1 MNWTRLST
9 LLFAASFVTA
19 AVAQRTAATAET
31 RYVQVRGDRIA
42 YRTIGSGSPILIA
55 NRMRGTLDT
64 WDPAFL
70 DGLAAK
76 HTLYWFDY
84 PGISYSSGVL
94 PSDHGQV
101 ARFIADFAT
110 AVGVERFAVLGWS
123 WGGMASQALLIE
135 RPDRVSHAILIGT
148 NPPGA
153 VPIPIQQVFL
163 ERAVKPV
170 NDLADEEVL
179 FFEPRSESSRRAAK
193 ASRDRI
199 YARPDVVSRIPADPT
214 QFEVYFAAA
223 KSFAA
228 DADGRREKLCAT
240 RTPMLVVCGDNDT
253 STAGQN
259 WLPLVG
265 KLRNAQF
272 LFYSEA
278 GHGPQHQHP
287 ELTAEYIVSF
297 LARTTP

>member
-55 NRMRGTLDT
+55 NRMRGTVDT

-76 HTLYWFDY
+76 HSLYWFDY
-84 PGISYSSGVL
+84 PGIGYSSGVL

-199 YARPDVVSRIPADPT
+199 YARPDVVSRIPADPA

-228 DADGRREKLCAT
+228 DADGRLEKLCAT

-287 ELTAEYIVSF
+287 QLTAEYIVSF